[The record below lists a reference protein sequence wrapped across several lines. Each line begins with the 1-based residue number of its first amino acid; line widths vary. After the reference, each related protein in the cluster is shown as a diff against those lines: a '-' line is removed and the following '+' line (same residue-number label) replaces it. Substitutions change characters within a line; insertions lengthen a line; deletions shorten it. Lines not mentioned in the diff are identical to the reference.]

1 MGLAEEHIEQLV
13 RDQLSLNQIKQ
24 LLAAGVYASQRQSSM
39 KIFSV
44 AYDTLFVT
52 VIRFQSGRSW

>member
-24 LLAAGVYASQRQSSM
+24 LLAAGVTVPKGELDENLSA
-39 KIFSV
+39 
-44 AYDTLFVT
+44 VT
-52 VIRFQSGRSW
+52 TRYL